1 MIMVALRGRVS
12 ENFPSETVWK
22 IARGLLGCGHRWCT
36 VSINS
41 ASWPLATDLQRPR
54 LCISEFPDSLRREI
68 LGNSEGTKRAGALT
82 NASYSPRASAEG
94 DAPVRIPRQ
103 TSPNPL
109 TKLRPPLF
117 A

>member
-68 LGNSEGTKRAGALT
+68 LGNPEAQENIRLVEYLSSALSLSRYKCNTVRWARGVLKLKATPTKK
-82 NASYSPRASAEG
+82 
-94 DAPVRIPRQ
+94 Q
-103 TSPNPL
+103 T
-109 TKLRPPLF
+109 
-117 A
+117 